1 MVWSK
6 LWSWIQLKN
15 KVTLRKKTEKLKGEK
30 KTKSGK
36 SHIYKWHSQVVC
48 TCLML
53 YLSIYLQCR
62 ADSAAYYI
70 SYFYSLFTC
79 RVWFYPESRLLNKKF
94 SLKKDKDHQ
103 LVKGNMRLE
112 ENLETKRKIWYK
124 EVPHPTH
131 QRHPIPS
138 IPSIYSYFHH
148 FFSMTTPSQC
158 ETPYGLDFDHICVNI
173 H

>member
-53 YLSIYLQCR
+53 YLSIYLQCS

-103 LVKGNMRLE
+103 LVKGNMGLE
-112 ENLETKRKIWYK
+112 ENLETKRNIWIN
-124 EVPHPTH
+124 PT
-131 QRHPIPS
+131 
-138 IPSIYSYFHH
+138 
-148 FFSMTTPSQC
+148 
-158 ETPYGLDFDHICVNI
+158 GLGLALLGYIFIALSRDTLLAHICRLWSDGHMAING